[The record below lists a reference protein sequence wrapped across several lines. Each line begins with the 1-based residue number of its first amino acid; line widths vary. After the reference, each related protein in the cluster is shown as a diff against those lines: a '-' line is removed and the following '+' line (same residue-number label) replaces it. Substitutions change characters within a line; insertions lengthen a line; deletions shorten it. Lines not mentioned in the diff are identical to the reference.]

1 MSRMTWKFSGVPVN
15 PHMICDIWA
24 TEYTKSTRDI
34 IGAAYML
41 GNTVEMVL
49 KYYAHLLDAD
59 AEERAVQWLTT
70 RLPPQAS

>member
-1 MSRMTWKFSGVPVN
+1 MTWKFSGVPVN
-15 PHMICDIWA
+15 PHMIRDIWA
-24 TEYTKSTRDI
+24 TEYIKSTRDI

-41 GNTVEMVL
+41 GDTVETVL

-70 RLPPQAS
+70 RLQPQAS